1 VLNRAKRAALLALL
15 IAGSVPTPSLP
26 QGEPNETAQ
35 SEINLTMD
43 ERHILKEYLFKSS
56 IELKHS
62 VRGIELKR
70 GSVVPHHVKLRAF
83 PDAVANKV
91 SQVKAHKF
99 LLTENA
105 IVIVRPENR
114 MVVEIIQR

>member
-1 VLNRAKRAALLALL
+1 VFNRAKKAALLALL
-15 IAGSVPTPSLP
+15 IAGSVPTQSLP
-26 QGEPNETAQ
+26 QGAPNETAQ

-43 ERHILKEYLFKSS
+43 DRHILKEYLFKSS
-56 IELKHS
+56 IELKHT
-62 VRGIELKR
+62 VTGIEWER
-70 GSVVPHHVKLRAF
+70 GSVVPHHVELRAF
-83 PDAVANKV
+83 PDEVAKRV

-105 IVIVRPENR
+105 IVIIRPENR